1 MIKTIFLSISCLIF
15 IQFIPSAIAEETILE
30 KTQTA
35 GNATARAIKK
45 GANRVSEAVCNKG
58 KAACAGEKIK
68 NRAKETK
75 DSVIDGTEELKN
87 KID

>member
-1 MIKTIFLSISCLIF
+1 MIRITLFAISFLLYT
-15 IQFIPSAIAEETILE
+15 QFIPSALAEETVVE
-30 KTQTA
+30 KVQAA
-35 GNATARAIKK
+35 GNATARAVKK

-68 NRAKETK
+68 NRAQEAK
-75 DSVIDGTEELKN
+75 DSVVDSAKELKK